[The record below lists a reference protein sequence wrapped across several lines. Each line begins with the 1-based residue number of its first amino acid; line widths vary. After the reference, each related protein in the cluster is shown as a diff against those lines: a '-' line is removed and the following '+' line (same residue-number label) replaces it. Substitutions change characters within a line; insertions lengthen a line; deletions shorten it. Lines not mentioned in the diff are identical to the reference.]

1 MSLKDIFPRVFYVV
15 GIVAFLLII
24 WLLPPVSDWFNAF
37 VKLKPMRIPYT
48 VVFFISLFF
57 LLFFLYPI
65 ADKKPFFAL
74 LISGFFSGQLISF
87 LSIFIA
93 NLFIKNG
100 IERTIKTIDQEGV
113 FNVFLTDFSVA
124 LILGGWLISIVSI
137 IILKFA
143 VKRVARQAELA
154 ARHPPE

>member
-1 MSLKDIFPRVFYVV
+1 MPLKNIFPRVFYVV
-15 GIVAFLLII
+15 GIVSFLLMV
-24 WLLPPVSDWFNAF
+24 WLLPPASDWFHAF

-57 LLFFLYPI
+57 FLFFLYPI
-65 ADKKPFFAL
+65 SNKKPFFVL
-74 LISGFFSGQLISF
+74 LILGFLSGQLMSF

-100 IERTIKTIDQEGV
+100 IERTIKTIGQEGI
-113 FNVFLTDFSVA
+113 FNVLLTDFTVA
-124 LILGGWLISIVSI
+124 LILGGWLISIISI

-143 VKRVARQAELA
+143 VKHEG
-154 ARHPPE
+154 